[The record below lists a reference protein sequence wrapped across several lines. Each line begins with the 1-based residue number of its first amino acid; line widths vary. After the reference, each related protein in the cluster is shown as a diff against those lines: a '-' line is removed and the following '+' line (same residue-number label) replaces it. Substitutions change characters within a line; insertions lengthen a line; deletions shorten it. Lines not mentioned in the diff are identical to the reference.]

1 MNRYRG
7 IIDLFELGDNLLTDV
22 EAIVG
27 QNHQSTRLGCCCRLR
42 RWNRSRF
49 CTGADVALGTGA
61 DVACGTA
68 VSDPHA
74 ASSKIRTAP
83 IARIAVDLI
92 MFEWFLPEI
101 FEIYLLAVRKWP
113 ENLKKISRQRNE
125 SWLLNVI
132 VSTLV
137 RFPPLALPRS
147 GSQGSVTIRSPSQ
160 PGLTE
165 LPYVPRI

>member
-1 MNRYRG
+1 MVKTTKV
-7 IIDLFELGDNLLTDV
+7 LGSGVAVAFGAGTAV
-22 EAIVG
+22 A
-27 QNHQSTRLGCCCRLR
+27 LGAG
-42 RWNRSRF
+42 
-49 CTGADVALGTGA
+49 TAVALGTGA

-113 ENLKKISRQRNE
+113 KNLKK
-125 SWLLNVI
+125 
-132 VSTLV
+132 
-137 RFPPLALPRS
+137 
-147 GSQGSVTIRSPSQ
+147 
-160 PGLTE
+160 
-165 LPYVPRI
+165 